1 MVAPMRRMLSL
12 CALLV
17 PVASC
22 AGLLLG
28 GPPTATASDIY
39 QYVQPDGTVVFTNV
53 PNDPRFKHFRW
64 GSILKNGVRP
74 RLSFKVPL
82 QQLDGAIARSAKEH
96 LLDPALLRAVIKA
109 ESEFD
114 PIAISRAGARGL
126 MQLMPTTALE
136 LDVRNPYD
144 PEENIGAGA
153 RYLRHLLN
161 RFNGDL
167 PLALAAYNAGESRV
181 ARYQAIPPIP
191 ETRQYVRKV
200 LRLYRQFSSALVG
213 TRTYTG
219 EHAAWTNFMT
229 SATDLSW
236 TGSGTVAPTR

>member
-1 MVAPMRRMLSL
+1 MRRTPFL
-12 CALLV
+12 CFVLAG
-17 PVASC
+17 VAAC
-22 AGLLLG
+22 FGPLLG
-28 GPPTATASDIY
+28 GPPTATATDIF

-64 GSILKNGVRP
+64 GSILKSGVRP
-74 RLSFKVPL
+74 RLSFKVPF
-82 QQLDGAIARSAKEH
+82 QQLEGAIARYAKEH
-96 LLDPALLRAVIKA
+96 QLDPALLRAVIKA

-114 PIAISRAGARGL
+114 PTALSRAGARGL

-153 RYLRHLLN
+153 RYLRYLLN
-161 RFNGDL
+161 RFNGNL

-191 ETRQYVRKV
+191 ETREYVKKV
-200 LRLYRQFSSALVG
+200 LRYYRTFSSALVG

-219 EHAAWTNFMT
+219 EHASRTNFMA

-236 TGSGTVAPTR
+236 TGSGTAAPAR